1 MRVLAGLVAGLALA
15 IAAMFA
21 APGAFKRF
29 GRSEPTVDFTATLT
43 AVQRQAQLTVLAAR
57 FVAVVNARQERLFG
71 LATATRSTL
80 VPGTVRYTMDLS
92 AMRPQDLRWNAETKV
107 LTVKAPPI
115 RLQGPE
121 IDVSRLR
128 AFNGGLTTALPGAAE
143 DLDAATRAEMQR
155 GLLAEAR
162 APFMLGL
169 ARQAGDQ
176 ALKMAFELPL
186 RATLPT
192 ATVVVERRA

>member
-1 MRVLAGLVAGLALA
+1 MRLLIGLIVGAALG

-21 APGAFKRF
+21 TGGDFKLF
-29 GRSEPTVDFTATLT
+29 GRDEPEVDFTATLT
-43 AVQRQAQLTVLAAR
+43 AVQRQAKLTVLAAR

-92 AMRPQDLRWNAETKV
+92 AMRREDLRWDAEAKV
-107 LTVKAPPI
+107 LTVTAPPI
-115 RLQGPE
+115 ALQGPE
-121 IDVSRLR
+121 IDVARLR
-128 AFNGGLTTALPGAAE
+128 AFNGGVAAALPGATD

-162 APFMLGL
+162 APFMLDL

-176 ALKMAFELPL
+176 ALKLAFELPL
-186 RATLPT
+186 RAAMPT
-192 ATVVVERRA
+192 ATVVVRRP